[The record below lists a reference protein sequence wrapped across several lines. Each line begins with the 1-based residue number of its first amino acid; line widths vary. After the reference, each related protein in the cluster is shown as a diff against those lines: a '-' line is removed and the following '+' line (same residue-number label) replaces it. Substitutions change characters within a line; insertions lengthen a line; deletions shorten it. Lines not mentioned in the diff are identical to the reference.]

1 MMASILS
8 RREEKRALR
17 LAQSQPASAGELL
30 ELLEELR
37 DRAIESVLEDE
48 RVRARLE
55 GARYRVL
62 AVDFREEEKPAAEG
76 HWPWPLAEVGIYDYD
91 KDLLVVA
98 VFDLRQGIVLDLQE
112 RRGVKPP
119 VTDEELEAARS
130 LVSSDHPHYTHLF
143 QPATSAVAFPTPSF
157 LADHARAAHRC
168 VTLYVSPEPGGPE
181 VTEITV
187 DLSAEEMVP
196 DEELIAGSPRF
207 TQGPERGRYESMEG

>member
-1 MMASILS
+1 VYSLSTSEKRRS
-8 RREEKRALR
+8 RRRKATG
-17 LAQSQPASAGELL
+17 P
-30 ELLEELR
+30 
-37 DRAIESVLEDE
+37 
-48 RVRARLE
+48 
-55 GARYRVL
+55 
-62 AVDFREEEKPAAEG
+62 G
-76 HWPWPLAEVGIYDYD
+76 HWPLAEVGIYDYD

-187 DLSAEEMVP
+187 DLSAEEVVP
-196 DEELIAGSPRF
+196 DEELIAGSPRV
-207 TQGPERGRYESMEG
+207 TQGPEQGRYESMEG